1 MRYIR
6 QRKRKKSMEISTY
19 FSPIDVSVVDYH
31 SEEFRP
37 MLGDAIEAY
46 SEEGAFPQLEGA
58 RMVLLGIKEDR
69 GSVEN
74 QGCGEGPDQIRHYL
88 YRLAKPH
95 EDVHLVDLGNIAAGA
110 TARDTYFAVI
120 EALQQLLDRGLTVM
134 VLGGSDDLVFPIYKA
149 YEVLGRVINVCSVDS
164 RFNLEGGERVSS
176 NNYLQH
182 IILQQPNYLFD
193 YVALGYQ
200 TYFVGQEM
208 VKLMDELKFSTRR
221 VGELQANMELAEP
234 LVRYSDVVAVDIS
247 AVRQS
252 DAPANA
258 APSPHG
264 LYGEQLC
271 QIARYAGMSDKTSCF
286 GLFEMNPAYDRQGQT
301 AHMLAHA
308 LWFFIEG
315 FYYRIGDFPT
325 RDSQQYKRFTAM
337 LQEHGLEIVFYKSMR
352 SDRWWME
359 VPCEDTERRERYR
372 RHTLVPCSYA
382 DYQRAME
389 NEIPEL
395 WWHYYNRLN
404 G

>member
-1 MRYIR
+1 MD
-6 QRKRKKSMEISTY
+6 ISTY
-19 FSPIDVSVVDYH
+19 FSPIDVSVVDYS

-37 MLGDAIEAY
+37 MLGDAIDAY
-46 SEEGAFPQLEGA
+46 SAEGAFPSLEGA

-74 QGCGEGPDQIRHYL
+74 QGCGESPDHIRHYL

-95 EDVHLVDLGNIAAGA
+95 EDVHLVDLGNIMPGA

-120 EALQQLLDRGLTVM
+120 EALQQLLDRGLTVL

-149 YEVLGRVINVCSVDS
+149 YEVLGRVINICSVDS
-164 RFNLEGGERVSS
+164 RFNLEGGDRVSA

-221 VGELQANMELAEP
+221 VGELQTNMELAEP

-325 RDSQQYKRFTAM
+325 RDSQQYKRFTAI

-359 VPCEDTERRERYR
+359 VPCDDQERRERYR
-372 RHTLVPCSYA
+372 RHTLIPCSYS

-389 NEIPEL
+389 NEIPDL